1 MKASISDNIRMFR
14 EAKGLSQD
22 FVAGKL
28 EITQQAYSQMEKN
41 PDSMSLKRLK
51 DLSKVLGVDIP
62 TLLNMPSNWI
72 QYNSNQSGGYSAT
85 KMEFHGLPGD
95 KRDEIIVDLLKE
107 IDRLKALLYEQ

>member
-1 MKASISDNIRMFR
+1 
-14 EAKGLSQD
+14 
-22 FVAGKL
+22 
-28 EITQQAYSQMEKN
+28 
-41 PDSMSLKRLK
+41 
-51 DLSKVLGVDIP
+51 
-62 TLLNMPSNWI
+62 MPSNWI